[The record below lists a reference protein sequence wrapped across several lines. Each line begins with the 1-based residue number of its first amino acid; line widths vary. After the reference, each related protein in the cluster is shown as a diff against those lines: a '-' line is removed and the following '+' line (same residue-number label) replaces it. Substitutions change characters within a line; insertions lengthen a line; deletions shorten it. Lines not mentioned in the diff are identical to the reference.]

1 MRRAT
6 MRGMSTN
13 EDPKKQ
19 GQEWDEDAVDLTGEL
34 DELGET
40 RTDDDVVDRIE
51 GGEDPLNNNDRLTD
65 A

>member
-1 MRRAT
+1 